1 MLGMTFKVIWV
12 AIIVKVINDR
22 TFLRQKEQTS
32 KYFCEHQKKD
42 LSHCG
47 LHHLYSYRPFGVLG
61 HLTES
66 ISNE

>member
-12 AIIVKVINDR
+12 TIIVKVINDR

-32 KYFCEHQKKD
+32 KCFSEHPKKD
-42 LSHCG
+42 LSHCV
-47 LHHLYSYRPFGVLG
+47 LHHLYLYRPFGTLD

-66 ISNE
+66 IIDE